1 MGPLT
6 ARREFLTGAA
16 ICAATGIAGCASP
29 SATESPGSS
38 TTLDATAQLPDAL
51 GLQTTVGGLDAPLAV
66 AFVSGTDQR
75 YIAERDGR
83 VLRHGPSGLQDELF
97 LDLRDTVETE
107 GEKGLLG
114 IALHPDFPDDRRLFV
129 RYSAPLREGMP
140 EDYSHTFVLA
150 AFEVTENGTRARS
163 DSERSILEIPQPRD
177 LHNGGDLAFGPD
189 GYLYVSVG
197 DSGESPEDVWYD
209 GPGGGNG
216 QDVTENLLGSV
227 LRLDVDTRTGD
238 QGYVVPEDN
247 PLVGRDGLD
256 EHYAWGFRNPW
267 RLSFDGEDLYV
278 ADVGQ
283 NRFEEVNLVE
293 KGGNYG
299 WNVKEG
305 THCYKTDDCPD
316 RTPDDVRG
324 GEPLRDP
331 IVEYHTKATRSAV
344 SRLLAATSTAGRRCQ
359 NSTDATSSA
368 ISSPRAGCSSPV
380 SPTTP
385 TLTPT
390 DCGRPPPSRSP
401 TRRNSRERSRS
412 AVTRTARY
420 TCWGRDPKAVDSFGS
435 SRPRNRPPRRFP
447 RLSSPR
453 ATPDPSHGGRP
464 RLESCAYRHL
474 SRVASPTPK
483 RHCRGAD
490 EPPTGVQH
498 TTRT

>member
-1 MGPLT
+1 MSFLT
-6 ARREFLTGAA
+6 ARREFLAGAA
-16 ICAATGIAGCASP
+16 LCATGIAGCASP
-29 SATESPGSS
+29 SATEPSELSE
-38 TTLDATAQLPDAL
+38 TLDPTDQLPEAVSL
-51 GLQTTVGGLDAPLAV
+51 ETTIGGLDAPLAV
-66 AFVSGTDQR
+66 AFVPDTDQR
-75 YIAERDGR
+75 YVAERDGR
-83 VLRHGPSGLQDELF
+83 VLFHGPNGVQDDPV

-114 IALHPDFPDDRRLFV
+114 IALHPDFPADRRLFV

-140 EDYSHTFVLA
+140 ENYSHTFVLA
-150 AFEVTENGTRARS
+150 AFEVAEDGARARR

-197 DSGESPEDVWYD
+197 DSGESPEGVWYD

-227 LRLDVDTRTGD
+227 LRLDVDTRTDD

-305 THCYKTDDCPD
+305 THCYKADDCPD
-316 RTPDDVRG
+316 RTPDHVRG

-331 IVEYHTKATRSAV
+331 IVEYPHEGDPISGV
-344 SRLLAATSTAGRRCQ
+344 SVVGGYVYRGSTLSELDGRYVFGDFIPEGRLFVAAPPDDVD
-359 NSTDATSSA
+359 TDVDADA
-368 ISSPRAGCSSPV
+368 DG
-380 SPTTP
+380 
-385 TLTPT
+385 LW
-390 DCGRPPPSRSP
+390 
-401 TRRNSRERSRS
+401 
-412 AVTRTARY
+412 RTAALELADAEKLTRALSF
-420 TCWGRDPKAVDSFGS
+420 GRDEDGEVYVLGTGS
-435 SRPRNRPPRRFP
+435 E
-447 RLSSPR
+447 
-453 ATPDPSHGGRP
+453 GGGLFQIVP
-464 RLESCAYRHL
+464 A
-474 SRVASPTPK
+474 A
-483 RHCRGAD
+483 
-490 EPPTGVQH
+490 
-498 TTRT
+498 

>member
-6 ARREFLTGAA
+6 ARREFLAGAA

-29 SATESPGSS
+29 SATESPESS
-38 TTLDATAQLPDAL
+38 TTLDTTAQLPDAI

-66 AFVSGTDQR
+66 AFVPGTDQR

-83 VLRHGPSGLQDELF
+83 VLRHGPNGLQDELF

-150 AFEVTENGTRARS
+150 AFEVTEDGTRARR

-189 GYLYVSVG
+189 GHLYVSVG

-227 LRLDVDTRTGD
+227 LRLDVDSRTDD

-247 PLVGRDGLD
+247 PLVGQDGLD

-331 IVEYHTKATRSAV
+331 IVEYPHEGDPISGVSVVGGYVYRGSTLPELDGRYVFGDFIPEGRLFVAGLPDDADTDGLWPTAALEIADAEKLTRALSF
-344 SRLLAATSTAGRRCQ
+344 
-359 NSTDATSSA
+359 
-368 ISSPRAGCSSPV
+368 
-380 SPTTP
+380 
-385 TLTPT
+385 
-390 DCGRPPPSRSP
+390 
-401 TRRNSRERSRS
+401 
-412 AVTRTARY
+412 
-420 TCWGRDPKAVDSFGS
+420 GRDEDGEVYVLGTGS
-435 SRPRNRPPRRFP
+435 E
-447 RLSSPR
+447 
-453 ATPDPSHGGRP
+453 GGGLFRIV
-464 RLESCAYRHL
+464 SA
-474 SRVASPTPK
+474 
-483 RHCRGAD
+483 G
-490 EPPTGVQH
+490 
-498 TTRT
+498 